1 VKLLGSIAPIIKA
14 IATFLYETISPYRV
28 IENIFGKNWCTNR
41 KYHRVDK
48 FVFFSFCLE
57 LLFLIPLVF
66 LDYPFRWGLI
76 FVIPAS
82 LLLIWRLSNI
92 LGAWLHVFIV
102 GPGDVKSPPRT
113 LLLVL
118 INYFELVVIF
128 GFAALVLKYSF
139 YDSSV
144 LTYQTF
150 SSILHS
156 LRYSVG
162 IMTTIGSSFE
172 PYGCVGFTL
181 FFLEIF
187 FGLLFIAVVIQ
198 RALSYFVPGR

>member
-1 VKLLGSIAPIIKA
+1 
-14 IATFLYETISPYRV
+14 
-28 IENIFGKNWCTNR
+28 
-41 KYHRVDK
+41 
-48 FVFFSFCLE
+48 
-57 LLFLIPLVF
+57 

-76 FVIPAS
+76 FVIPAL
-82 LLLIWRLSNI
+82 LLLIWRLLNI

-118 INYFELVVIF
+118 INYLELVVMF
-128 GFAALVLKYSF
+128 GFAAFVFKYSF
-139 YDSSV
+139 YDSSA

-172 PYGCVGFTL
+172 PHGCVGFAL

-198 RALSYFVPGR
+198 RALSYFINRESS